1 MYFVLEQKKSQTLHF
16 KCQDHKWTSQIPT
29 RDQIIIGTSS
39 DKIREEV
46 LKQSWKLEHLKREDM
61 KVQSALHGV
70 AELFVE
76 AQLNKL
82 GQYSKWYVNQKN
94 TSKSKAC
101 YFCGFM
107 VNSSI
112 TEHVNSCKAK
122 KYKCINCK
130 KMGHYEWDYR
140 NKKVCELELDDLE
153 QKIQQIHTHND
164 YNADIFKIDFLK
176 VNVSNTPT
184 SNLKDFKAQV
194 IINNHL
200 GTVLV
205 DTGAKVSM

>member
-1 MYFVLEQKKSQTLHF
+1 
-16 KCQDHKWTSQIPT
+16 
-29 RDQIIIGTSS
+29 
-39 DKIREEV
+39 
-46 LKQSWKLEHLKREDM
+46 
-61 KVQSALHGV
+61 
-70 AELFVE
+70 
-76 AQLNKL
+76 
-82 GQYSKWYVNQKN
+82 
-94 TSKSKAC
+94 
-101 YFCGFM
+101 
-107 VNSSI
+107 
-112 TEHVNSCKAK
+112 
-122 KYKCINCK
+122 
-130 KMGHYEWDYR
+130 MGHYEWDYR

-205 DTGAKVSM
+205 DTGAKVST